1 MAWPDARRFT
11 GRTLLVPER
20 VAAHSEVKAPIKRL
34 AMTKTLHHRACHLC
48 EAICGL
54 TLETTQADDGS
65 LAITSI
71 KGDALDTFSRGH
83 ICPKAVALQDIQN
96 DPDRLHQ
103 PMLRVGSEWQPI
115 AWEDAFALVAERL
128 SGIQARHGQN
138 AVAVYQGNPSVHNYG
153 LMTHSNYFL
162 GQLKT
167 RNRFSATS
175 VDQLPHH
182 LTSHLMYGHG
192 LLLPIPDIDHTDF
205 MLILGGNPLASNG
218 SIMTVPDVEKR
229 LKAIQARGGKV
240 VVVDPRRSETA
251 AMADQHLFVRPG
263 GDAALLFGVLNTL
276 FAEHLTRDSH
286 LPIEGLDDVRAA
298 IAGFTADAMSRQCA
312 VPAEQIRQLARD
324 FAAADKAVCYGRM
337 GVSTQA
343 FGTLCHWLVQLINLV
358 TGNLDRVGGAVCTTP
373 AVDLVASTG
382 GGHFN
387 RWQSRVSARP
397 EYGGELPVSALAE
410 EMLTAGEGQ
419 IRALVTVAGNPVLST
434 PNGRQLEQA
443 LDGLE
448 FMVSIDLYINETT
461 RYADLILP
469 STSALENDH
478 YDTTFN
484 MFAVRNVT
492 RFNRAIL
499 PKPAG
504 ALHDWEI
511 FVGLAKAFAAQTGAA
526 LKPTLPPAQM
536 IDLGLRAGVYGDASA
551 HKLSVER
558 LADYPHG
565 IDLGPLRPN
574 LAARLKTADGKVQA
588 APAVILADLARFAA
602 QPLPVADELLLIG
615 RRHVRSNNS
624 WMHNYHR
631 LVKGKP
637 RHQLL
642 MHPDDLSRRQLSDGQ
657 RVRVSSR
664 IGMIE
669 VEVVASLDMMPG
681 VVSLPHG
688 RGHGRPGVQMTIAS
702 GQPGASANDLTDER
716 QLDEL
721 SGNAALNGVPV
732 QVAAA

>member
-1 MAWPDARRFT
+1 
-11 GRTLLVPER
+11 
-20 VAAHSEVKAPIKRL
+20 
-34 AMTKTLHHRACHLC
+34 MTKTLHHRACHLC

-54 TLETTQADDGS
+54 TIETTTQEGAG
-65 LAITSI
+65 ARITSI
-71 KGDALDTFSRGH
+71 KGDALDSFSRGH

-96 DPDRLHQ
+96 DPDRLRQ

-115 AWEDAFALVAERL
+115 EWQAAFDLVAERL
-128 SGIQARHGQN
+128 FALQQRHGQN

-162 GQLKT
+162 GLLKT

-182 LTSHLMYGHG
+182 LSSHLMYGHG

-251 AMADQHLFVRPG
+251 AIADQHIFVRPG
-263 GDAALLFGVLNTL
+263 GDAALLFGMLNTL
-276 FAEHLTRDSH
+276 FEECLTRDSH
-286 LPIEGLDDVRAA
+286 LPVDGLDEVRQA
-298 IAGFTADAMSRQCA
+298 IAQLNAEAMSPRCG

-324 FAAADKAVCYGRM
+324 FAGADKAVCYGRM
-337 GVSTQA
+337 GISTQS
-343 FGTLCHWLVQLINLV
+343 FGTVCHWLVQLINLV
-358 TGNLDRVGGAVCTTP
+358 TGNLDRVGGALCTEP
-373 AVDLVASTG
+373 AVDLVSSTS

-387 RWQSRVSARP
+387 RWQSRVSGLP
-397 EYGGELPVSALAE
+397 EYAGELPVSALAE
-410 EMLTAGEGQ
+410 EILSEGEGQ
-419 IRALVTVAGNPVLST
+419 VRALITVAGNPVLST
-434 PNGRQLEQA
+434 PNGRKLEQA

-448 FMVSIDLYINETT
+448 FMLSIDLYINETT

-499 PKPAG
+499 EKPQG

-511 FVGLAKAFAAQTGAA
+511 FVGLAQAFAAKAGRE
-526 LKPTLPPAQM
+526 LKPTIPPARM
-536 IDLGLRAGVYGDASA
+536 IDLGLRAGLYGDATE
-551 HKLSVER
+551 HKLSLETLR
-558 LADYPHG
+558 DHPHG
-565 IDLGPLRPN
+565 LDLGALKPN
-574 LAARLKTADGKVQA
+574 LQPRLKTANQRIQA
-588 APAVILADLARFAA
+588 APAVILADLARFSAMQVPQQA
-602 QPLPVADELLLIG
+602 GELLLIG

-642 MHPDDLSRRQLSDGQ
+642 MHPDDLSSRGLTDGQ
-657 RVRVSSR
+657 WVRVSSR
-664 IGMIE
+664 VGV
-669 VEVVASLDMMPG
+669 VEVPVLGSVEMMPG

-688 RGHGRPGVQMTIAS
+688 WGHARPGVHMSIAS
-702 GQPGASANDLTDER
+702 EQPGVSANDLTDEH
-716 QLDEL
+716 QLDAL
-721 SGNAALNGVPV
+721 SGNAVLNGVPV
-732 QVAAA
+732 HVAAA

>member
-1 MAWPDARRFT
+1 
-11 GRTLLVPER
+11 
-20 VAAHSEVKAPIKRL
+20 
-34 AMTKTLHHRACHLC
+34 MTKTLHHRACHLC

-54 TLETTQADDGS
+54 TLETTQDETGS

-71 KGDALDTFSRGH
+71 KGDPLDTFSRGH

-115 AWEDAFALVAERL
+115 PWEDAFALVAERL
-128 SGIQARHGQN
+128 AGIQARHGQN

-162 GQLKT
+162 GLLKT
-167 RNRFSATS
+167 RNRYSATS

-182 LTSHLMYGHG
+182 LSSHLMYGHG

-251 AMADQHLFVRPG
+251 AIADQHLFVRPG
-263 GDAALLFGVLNTL
+263 GDAALLFGLLNTL
-276 FAEHLTRDSH
+276 FAEGLTRASH
-286 LPIEGLDDVRAA
+286 LPVEGLDDVRQA
-298 IAGFTADAMSRQCA
+298 IAGFTAEAMSPQCA

-358 TGNLDRVGGAVCTTP
+358 TGNLDRVGGALCTTP

-387 RWQSRVSARP
+387 RWQSRVSGRP

-410 EMLTAGEGQ
+410 EMLTKGEGQ

-448 FMVSIDLYINETT
+448 FMVSVDLYINETT

-499 PKPAG
+499 PKPEG

-511 FVGLAKAFAAQTGAA
+511 FVGLAKAFAAHTGVA
-526 LKPTLPPAQM
+526 LKPTMPPAQM
-536 IDLGLRAGVYGDASA
+536 IDFGLRAGNYGDASP
-551 HKLSVER
+551 HKLSVAM
-558 LADYPHG
+558 LADHPHG
-565 IDLGPLRPN
+565 VDLGPLTPN
-574 LAARLKTADGKVQA
+574 LAARLKTVEGKVQA
-588 APAVILADLARFAA
+588 APSVIMADLARFAA
-602 QPLPVADELLLIG
+602 QPLPVANELLLIG

-642 MHPDDLSRRQLSDGQ
+642 MHPDDLADRQLSDGQ

-664 IGMIE
+664 IGMVE

-688 RGHGRPGVQMTIAS
+688 WGHGRPGVQMSIAS
-702 GQPGASANDLTDER
+702 SQPGASANDLTDER

-732 QVAAA
+732 KVAAA

>member
-1 MAWPDARRFT
+1 
-11 GRTLLVPER
+11 
-20 VAAHSEVKAPIKRL
+20 
-34 AMTKTLHHRACHLC
+34 MTKTLNHRACHLC

-54 TLETTQADDGS
+54 TIETTASDNAD
-65 LAITSI
+65 LQITSI
-71 KGDALDTFSRGH
+71 KGDPLDSFSRGH

-96 DPDRLHQ
+96 DPDRLRQ
-103 PMLRVGSEWQPI
+103 PMQRVGNEWQAI
-115 AWEDAFALVAERL
+115 GWDEAFVLVAERL
-128 SGIQARHGQN
+128 ATIQERHGQN

-162 GQLKT
+162 GLLKS

-205 MLILGGNPLASNG
+205 MLILGANPLASNG

-251 AMADQHLFVRPG
+251 AMADQHVFVRPG

-276 FAEHLTRDSH
+276 FSEGLSRDSH
-286 LPIEGLDDVRAA
+286 LPVDGLDQVRQA
-298 IAGFTADAMSRQCA
+298 IAPFDAEAMSPLCA

-324 FAAADKAVCYGRM
+324 FAAAPTAVCYGRM

-358 TGNLDRVGGAVCTTP
+358 TGNLDRVGGALCTEP
-373 AVDLVASTG
+373 AVDLVASTS

-387 RWQSRVSARP
+387 LWQSRVSGRP
-397 EYGGELPVSALAE
+397 EYAGELPVSALAE
-410 EMLTAGEGQ
+410 EMLTGGEGQ
-419 IRALVTVAGNPVLST
+419 IRALITVAGNPVLST

-448 FMVSIDLYINETT
+448 FMVSVDLYINETT

-484 MFAVRNVT
+484 MFAVRNVS

-499 PKPAG
+499 PKPEG

-511 FVGLAKAFAAQTGAA
+511 FVGLAKAFAARTGKE

-536 IDLGLRAGVYGDASA
+536 IDFALRAGRYGDASE
-551 HKLSVER
+551 HKLSVTS
-558 LADYPHG
+558 LFDHPHG
-565 IDLGPLRPN
+565 VDLGALKAN
-574 LAARLKTADGKVQA
+574 LGPRLKTPNQHVQA
-588 APAVILADLARFAA
+588 APAAILADLQRFAA
-602 QPLPVADELLLIG
+602 LQAPAADELLMIG

-642 MHPDDLSRRQLSDGQ
+642 MHPDDLAQRGLSDGQ

-664 IGMIE
+664 VGEIE
-669 VEVVASLDMMPG
+669 VEVLGSPEMMRG

-688 RGHGRPGVQMTIAS
+688 WGHARPGVQMGIATA
-702 GQPGASANDLTDER
+702 QPGSSANDLTDER

-732 QVAAA
+732 TVAAA

>member
-1 MAWPDARRFT
+1 
-11 GRTLLVPER
+11 
-20 VAAHSEVKAPIKRL
+20 
-34 AMTKTLHHRACHLC
+34 MTKTLHHRACHLC

-83 ICPKAVALQDIQN
+83 ICPKAVALQDIQY

-115 AWEDAFALVAERL
+115 PWEDAFALVAERL
-128 SGIQARHGQN
+128 AGIQARHGQN

-229 LKAIQARGGKV
+229 LKAIQARGGKI

-276 FAEHLTRDSH
+276 FSENLTRDSH
-286 LPIEGLDDVRAA
+286 LPIDGLEDVQRA
-298 IAGFTADAMSRQCA
+298 IAGFTAEAMSAQCA
-312 VPAEQIRQLARD
+312 ISAEQIRQLARD

-358 TGNLDRVGGAVCTTP
+358 TGNLDRVGGALCTTP

-387 RWQSRVSARP
+387 RWQSRVSGRP

-410 EMLTAGEGQ
+410 EMLTEGEGQ

-448 FMVSIDLYINETT
+448 FMVSVDLYINETT

-499 PKPAG
+499 PKPQG

-511 FVGLAKAFAAQTGAA
+511 FVGLAQAFAAQTGAV
-526 LKPTLPPAQM
+526 LKPTMAPAQM
-536 IDLGLRAGVYGDASA
+536 IDFGLRAGVYGDASEQ
-551 HKLSVER
+551 KLSVAM
-558 LADYPHG
+558 LADHPHG
-565 IDLGPLRPN
+565 VDLGPLKAN

-588 APAVILADLARFAA
+588 APPVILADLVRFAA
-602 QPLPVADELLLIG
+602 QPVPGADELLLIG

-642 MHPDDLSRRQLSDGQ
+642 MHPDDLASRLLSDGQ
-657 RVRVSSR
+657 RVQVSSR

-688 RGHGRPGVQMTIAS
+688 WGHGRPGVQMTIAS

-716 QLDEL
+716 QVDEL

-732 QVAAA
+732 RVAAA

>member
-1 MAWPDARRFT
+1 
-11 GRTLLVPER
+11 
-20 VAAHSEVKAPIKRL
+20 
-34 AMTKTLHHRACHLC
+34 MTKTVHHRACHLC

-54 TLETTQADDGS
+54 TFELDTDDSG
-65 LAITSI
+65 APRIASI
-71 KGDALDTFSRGH
+71 KGDPQDSFSRGH

-96 DPDRLHQ
+96 DPNRLRG
-103 PMLRVGSEWQPI
+103 PIVRVGEQWIPI
-115 AWEDAFALVAERL
+115 PWDEAFELAARKLHE
-128 SGIQARHGQN
+128 IQQRHGQN

-162 GQLKT
+162 GLLKT

-182 LTSHLMYGHG
+182 LTSYLMYGHG

-229 LKAIQARGGKV
+229 LKALQARGGKL

-263 GDAALLFGVLNTL
+263 GDAALLCGLLNTL
-276 FAEHLTRDSH
+276 FEEGLARASH
-286 LPIEGLDDVRAA
+286 LPVSGLDEVRAA
-298 IAGFTADAMSRQCA
+298 LQPFTPEVMSLLCGIDASL
-312 VPAEQIRQLARD
+312 IRQLARD

-343 FGTLCHWLVQLINLV
+343 FGTLCQWLVQLINLV
-358 TGNLDRVGGAVCTTP
+358 SGNLDRVGGALCTEP

-387 RWQSRVSARP
+387 VWQSRVSGLP
-397 EYGGELPVSALAE
+397 EYGGELPVAALAE
-410 EMLTAGEGQ
+410 EMLTEGEGQ
-419 IRALVTVAGNPVLST
+419 VRALVTVAGNPVLST

-448 FMVSIDLYINETT
+448 FMLSVDLYINETT

-484 MFAVRNVT
+484 LFAVRNVT

-499 PKPAG
+499 PKPQG

-511 FVGLAKAFAAQTGAA
+511 FVGLAEAFARIAGKP
-526 LKPTLPPAQM
+526 LKPTIPPAHM
-536 IDLGLRAGVYGDASA
+536 IDMGLRGGRYGEGSPYD
-551 HKLSVER
+551 LS
-558 LADYPHG
+558 LKTLDQHPHG
-565 IDLGPLRPN
+565 IDLGPLQPN
-574 LAARLKTADGKVQA
+574 LASRLKTESKAIEA
-588 APAVILADLARFAA
+588 APAALLADLQRFAA
-602 QPLPVADELLLIG
+602 QQPPSAAQLLLIG

-624 WMHNYHR
+624 WMHNFHR

-642 MHPDDLSRRQLSDGQ
+642 MHPQDLAGRQLQDGQ
-657 RVRVSSR
+657 RVRVTSR
-664 IGMIE
+664 VGSIE
-669 VEVVASLDMMPG
+669 VEVMASSDMMPG

-688 RGHGRPGVQMTIAS
+688 FGHARPGVLLDIAS
-702 GQPGASANDLTDER
+702 TQLGASANDLTDDR
-716 QLDEL
+716 LIDAL
-721 SGNAALNGVPV
+721 SGNAVLNGVPV
-732 QVAAA
+732 EVVAA

>member
-1 MAWPDARRFT
+1 
-11 GRTLLVPER
+11 
-20 VAAHSEVKAPIKRL
+20 
-34 AMTKTLHHRACHLC
+34 MTKTLHHRACHLC

-54 TLETTQADDGS
+54 TIETTQAEG
-65 LAITSI
+65 AAIRITSI
-71 KGDALDTFSRGH
+71 KGDKDDSFSRGH
-83 ICPKAVALQDIQN
+83 ICPKAVALQDIQD
-96 DPDRLHQ
+96 DPDRLRQ
-103 PMLRVGSEWQPI
+103 PMQRVGDQWRPI
-115 AWEDAFALVAERL
+115 AWDAAFALVAERL
-128 SGIQARHGQN
+128 AAIQQRHGNN
-138 AVAVYQGNPSVHNYG
+138 AVATYQGNPSVHNYG

-162 GQLKT
+162 GLLKT

-182 LTSHLMYGHG
+182 LSSYLMYGHG

-251 AMADQHLFVRPG
+251 AIADQHLFVRPG
-263 GDAALLFGVLNTL
+263 GDAALLFGMLHTL
-276 FAEHLTRDSH
+276 FDEGLTRPSH
-286 LPIEGLDDVRAA
+286 LPVDGLDQVRES
-298 IAGFTADAMSRQCA
+298 IAGFSAEAMSPLCA
-312 VPAEQIRQLARD
+312 VPALQIRQLARD

-358 TGNLDRVGGAVCTTP
+358 TGNLDRVGGALCTEP
-373 AVDLVASTG
+373 AVDLVASTS

-387 RWQSRVSARP
+387 VWQSRVSGRP
-397 EYGGELPVSALAE
+397 EYGGEFPVSALAE
-410 EMLTAGEGQ
+410 EMLTEGEGQ
-419 IRALVTVAGNPVLST
+419 VRALITIAGNPVLST

-448 FMVSIDLYINETT
+448 FMLSIDLYINETT

-484 MFAVRNVT
+484 MFAVRNVS
-492 RFNRAIL
+492 RFNQAIL
-499 PKPAG
+499 PKPEG

-511 FVGLAKAFAAQTGAA
+511 FVGLAQAFAAHSGQS
-526 LKPTLPPAQM
+526 LKPTVAPAQM
-536 IDLGLRAGVYGDASA
+536 IDRGLRGGRYGDDSTYQLSLATLA
-551 HKLSVER
+551 HH
-558 LADYPHG
+558 PHG
-565 IDLGPLRPN
+565 IDLGALKPN
-574 LAARLKTADGKVQA
+574 LAQRLKTENQRVQA
-588 APAVILADLARFAA
+588 APAAILADLERFAA
-602 QPLPVADELLLIG
+602 LQAPPVDELLMIG

-642 MHPDDLSRRQLSDGQ
+642 MHPDDLASRGLSDGQ

-664 IGMIE
+664 VGMIE
-669 VEVVASLDMMPG
+669 VEVLASSEMMPG

-688 RGHGRPGVQMTIAS
+688 WGHARPGVHMSIAS
-702 GQPGASANDLTDER
+702 EQPGSSANDLTDER

-732 QVAAA
+732 KVQAA

>member
-1 MAWPDARRFT
+1 
-11 GRTLLVPER
+11 
-20 VAAHSEVKAPIKRL
+20 
-34 AMTKTLHHRACHLC
+34 MTKTLHHRACHLC

-54 TLETTQADDGS
+54 TLETTRAEDGS

-71 KGDALDTFSRGH
+71 KGDPQDTFSRGH

-103 PMLRVGSEWQPI
+103 PMLRVGSDWRPI
-115 AWEDAFALVAERL
+115 AWDEAFALVAERL
-128 SGIQARHGQN
+128 AGIQARHGQN

-162 GQLKT
+162 GLLKT

-251 AMADQHLFVRPG
+251 AIADQHLFVRPG
-263 GDAALLFGVLNTL
+263 GDAALLFGLLNTL
-276 FAEHLTRDSH
+276 FSENLTRDTH
-286 LPIEGLDDVRAA
+286 LSVEGLDDVRRA
-298 IAGFTADAMSRQCA
+298 IAGFTAQAMSHQCA

-358 TGNLDRVGGAVCTTP
+358 TGNLDRVGGALCTSP

-387 RWQSRVSARP
+387 RWQSRVSGRP

-410 EMLTAGEGQ
+410 EMLTEGEGQ

-448 FMVSIDLYINETT
+448 FMVSVDLYINETT

-499 PKPAG
+499 PKPDG

-511 FVGLAKAFAAQTGAA
+511 FVGLAKAFAAQTGVA
-526 LKPTLPPAQM
+526 LKPTMPPAQM
-536 IDLGLRAGVYGDASA
+536 IDFGLRAGVYGDASS
-551 HKLSVER
+551 HKLSVAM
-558 LADYPHG
+558 LADHPHG
-565 IDLGPLRPN
+565 VDLGALRPN
-574 LAARLKTADGKVQA
+574 LCARLKTADGKVQA
-588 APAVILADLARFAA
+588 APSVVLADLARFAA
-602 QPLPVADELLLIG
+602 QPVPVADELLLIG

-642 MHPDDLSRRQLSDGQ
+642 MHPDDLARRQLSDGQ

-664 IGMIE
+664 IGMVE
-669 VEVVASLDMMPG
+669 VEVMASLDMMPG

-688 RGHGRPGVQMTIAS
+688 WGHGRPGVQMSIAS

>member
-1 MAWPDARRFT
+1 M
-11 GRTLLVPER
+11 
-20 VAAHSEVKAPIKRL
+20 SETIR
-34 AMTKTLHHRACHLC
+34 HHRACHLC

-54 TLETTQADDGS
+54 TIETRDEQI
-65 LAITSI
+65 LSI
-71 KGDALDTFSRGH
+71 KGDPQDTFSRGH

-96 DPDRLHQ
+96 DPDRLRH
-103 PMLRVGSEWQPI
+103 PMRRIGNEWQAI
-115 AWEDAFALVAERL
+115 EWDEAFTLVAERL
-128 SGIQARHGQN
+128 AEIRERHGNN

-182 LTSHLMYGHG
+182 LTSLMMYGHG
-192 LLLPIPDIDHTDF
+192 LLIPIPDIDHTDF

-229 LKAIQARGGKV
+229 LKALQARGGKL

-251 AMADQHLFVRPG
+251 AIADQHLFVRPG
-263 GDAALLFGVLNTL
+263 EDAALLFGLLNTL
-276 FAEHLTRDSH
+276 FDEGLTRTGH
-286 LPIEGLDDVRAA
+286 LPVDGLDELRAA
-298 IAGFTADAMSRQCA
+298 VAPFSAESMSSRCG

-324 FAAADKAVCYGRM
+324 FAAADSAVCYGRM

-343 FGTLCHWLVQLINLV
+343 FGTLCQWLVQSINLV
-358 TGNLDRVGGAVCTTP
+358 TGNLDRAGGALCTEP
-373 AVDLVASTG
+373 AVDLVANTS

-387 RWQSRVSARP
+387 RWQSRVSGLP

-410 EMLTAGEGQ
+410 EMLTEGDGQ
-419 IRALVTVAGNPVLST
+419 IRAMVTVAGNPVLST

-448 FMVSIDLYINETT
+448 FMVCVDFYINETT

-469 STSALENDH
+469 PTAPLEHDH

-484 MFAVRNVT
+484 VFAVRNVT
-492 RFNRAIL
+492 RFNESVLA
-499 PKPAG
+499 KPVG

-511 FVGLAKAFAAQTGAA
+511 FVGLAKAFASRTGAE
-526 LKPTLPPAQM
+526 LKPTMAPDQM
-536 IDLGLRAGVYGDASA
+536 IDRALRAGPYGDNSELT
-551 HKLSVER
+551 LSVDR
-558 LADYPHG
+558 LRDYPHG
-565 IDLGPLRPN
+565 LDLGALKPN
-574 LAARLKTADGKVQA
+574 LARRLKTANQRVQA
-588 APAVILADLARFAA
+588 APSLFVNDVARFAA
-602 QPLPVADELLLIG
+602 AAAVQPDQLVLIG

-642 MHPDDLSRRQLSDGQ
+642 MNPTDLSRLGLLDGQ
-657 RVRVSSR
+657 RVRVRSR
-664 IGMIE
+664 VGMIE
-669 VEVVASLDMMPG
+669 VEVAVSDEMMRG

-688 RGHGRPGVQMTIAS
+688 WGHGRPGVQLDIAS
-702 GQPGASANDLTDER
+702 RQPGASANDLTDER
-716 QLDEL
+716 QLDVL

-732 QVAAA
+732 WVEAA

>member
-1 MAWPDARRFT
+1 
-11 GRTLLVPER
+11 
-20 VAAHSEVKAPIKRL
+20 
-34 AMTKTLHHRACHLC
+34 MTKTLHHRACHLC

-54 TLETTQADDGS
+54 TIETTTSEDAVR
-65 LAITSI
+65 ITSI
-71 KGDALDTFSRGH
+71 KGDPLDSFSRGH

-96 DPDRLHQ
+96 DPDRLRQ
-103 PMLRVGSEWQPI
+103 PMRRVGSEWLPI
-115 AWEDAFALVAERL
+115 EWDEAFALVAERL
-128 SGIQARHGQN
+128 AAIQSRHGQN
-138 AVAVYQGNPSVHNYG
+138 AVAIYQGNPSVHNYG

-162 GQLKT
+162 GLLKT

-182 LTSHLMYGHG
+182 LSSHLMYGHG

-251 AMADQHLFVRPG
+251 AIADQHLFVRPG
-263 GDAALLFGVLNTL
+263 GDAALLFGLLNTL
-276 FAEHLTRDSH
+276 FAEGLTRASH
-286 LPIEGLDDVRAA
+286 LPVDGLDEVRQAV
-298 IAGFTADAMSRQCA
+298 AGFSAESMSPLCA
-312 VPAEQIRQLARD
+312 VPAAQIRQLARD

-337 GVSTQA
+337 GVSTQS

-358 TGNLDRVGGAVCTTP
+358 TGNLDRVGGALCTEP
-373 AVDLVASTG
+373 AVDLVASTS

-387 RWQSRVSARP
+387 RWQSRVSGLP
-397 EYGGELPVSALAE
+397 EYSGELPVSALAE
-410 EMLTAGEGQ
+410 EMLSEGEGQ
-419 IRALVTVAGNPVLST
+419 VRALVTIAGNPVLST

-484 MFAVRNVT
+484 MFAVRNVS
-492 RFNRAIL
+492 RFNKAIL
-499 PKPAG
+499 AKPVG

-511 FVGLAKAFAAQTGAA
+511 FVGLAKAFSSLTGQV
-526 LKPTLPPAQM
+526 LKPTMAPAQM
-536 IDLGLRAGVYGDASA
+536 IDMGLRMGSYGDASPQQ
-551 HKLSVER
+551 LSLKTLE
-558 LADYPHG
+558 DFPHG
-565 IDLGPLRPN
+565 VDLGALKPN
-574 LAARLKTADGKVQA
+574 LAARLKTPGQRVQA

-602 QPLPVADELLLIG
+602 QQAPAAGELLMIG

-642 MHPDDLSRRQLSDGQ
+642 MHPADLASRSLEDGQ
-657 RVRVSSR
+657 RVQVSSR
-664 IGMIE
+664 VGMIE
-669 VEVVASLDMMPG
+669 VEVLASLEMMPG

-688 RGHGRPGVQMTIAS
+688 WGHARPGVKTAIAS
-702 GQPGASANDLTDER
+702 GQPGSSANDLTDER
-716 QLDEL
+716 QLDVL

-732 QVAAA
+732 TVAAA

>member
-1 MAWPDARRFT
+1 
-11 GRTLLVPER
+11 
-20 VAAHSEVKAPIKRL
+20 
-34 AMTKTLHHRACHLC
+34 MTKTLHHRACHLC

-54 TLETTQADDGS
+54 TIETTEVEGAVQ
-65 LAITSI
+65 ITSI
-71 KGDALDTFSRGH
+71 KGDAQDTFSRGH

-96 DPDRLHQ
+96 DPDRLRQ

-115 AWEDAFALVAERL
+115 EWEDAFNLVAERL
-128 SGIQARHGQN
+128 AAIQERHGQN
-138 AVAVYQGNPSVHNYG
+138 SVAVYQGNPSVHNYG

-162 GQLKT
+162 GLLKT

-251 AMADQHLFVRPG
+251 AIADQHLFVRPG
-263 GDAALLFGVLNTL
+263 GDAALLFGLLNTL
-276 FAEHLTRDSH
+276 FAEGLTRDSH
-286 LPIEGLDDVRAA
+286 LTVDGLDEVREAVA
-298 IAGFTADAMSRQCA
+298 NFTAEAMSPLCA

-324 FAAADKAVCYGRM
+324 FAAAPTAVCYGRM

-343 FGTLCHWLVQLINLV
+343 FGTLCHWVVQLINLV
-358 TGNLDRVGGAVCTTP
+358 TGNLDRVGGALCTEP
-373 AVDLVASTG
+373 AVDLVASTS

-387 RWQSRVSARP
+387 LWQSRVSGRP

-410 EMLTAGEGQ
+410 EMLTEGEGQ
-419 IRALVTVAGNPVLST
+419 VRALITVAGNPVLST

-448 FMVSIDLYINETT
+448 FMVSVDLYINETT

-499 PKPAG
+499 PKPEG

-511 FVGLAKAFAAQTGAA
+511 FVGLAKAFVAKTGKE
-526 LKPTLPPAQM
+526 LKPTIPPAQM
-536 IDLGLRAGVYGDASA
+536 IDRGLRMGLYGDASQQ
-551 HKLSVER
+551 KLS
-558 LADYPHG
+558 LATLFDHPHG
-565 IDLGPLRPN
+565 VDLGALKSN
-574 LAARLKTADGKVQA
+574 LAPRLKTENQRVQA
-588 APAVILADLARFAA
+588 APPAILADLARFAA
-602 QPLPVADELLLIG
+602 LQAPAVDELLMIG

-642 MHPDDLSRRQLSDGQ
+642 MHPDDLASRGLSDGQ

-664 IGMIE
+664 VGEIE
-669 VEVVASLDMMPG
+669 VEVLGSLDMMKG

-688 RGHGRPGVQMTIAS
+688 WGHARPGVQMTIAS
-702 GQPGASANDLTDER
+702 GQPGSSANDLTDECL
-716 QLDEL
+716 LDEL

-732 QVAAA
+732 TVAAA

>member
-1 MAWPDARRFT
+1 
-11 GRTLLVPER
+11 
-20 VAAHSEVKAPIKRL
+20 
-34 AMTKTLHHRACHLC
+34 MTKTLHHRACHLC

-54 TLETTQADDGS
+54 TIETTVEDNAKPR
-65 LAITSI
+65 ITSI
-71 KGDALDTFSRGH
+71 KGDPLDTFSRGH

-96 DPDRLHQ
+96 DPDRLRQ
-103 PMLRVGSEWQPI
+103 PMRRIGNDWQPI
-115 AWEDAFALVAERL
+115 EWHAAFDLIAERL
-128 SGIQARHGQN
+128 LDIQQRHGQN

-182 LTSHLMYGHG
+182 LTSYLMYGHG
-192 LLLPIPDIDHTDF
+192 LLLPIADIDHTDF

-251 AMADQHLFVRPG
+251 AIADQHVFVRPG
-263 GDAALLFGVLNTL
+263 GDAALLLGLLHTL
-276 FAEHLTRDSH
+276 FAEGLTRDSH
-286 LPIEGLDDVRAA
+286 LPIDGLDEVRHAV
-298 IAGFTADAMSRQCA
+298 ADLDADSMSPRCGI
-312 VPAEQIRQLARD
+312 PAEIIRQLARD
-324 FAAADKAVCYGRM
+324 FATADKAVCYGRM
-337 GVSTQA
+337 GISTQS

-358 TGNLDRVGGAVCTTP
+358 TGNLDRVGGALCTEP
-373 AVDLVASTG
+373 ALDLVQSTSG
-382 GGHFN
+382 GGFN
-387 RWQSRVSARP
+387 RWQSRVSGLP
-397 EYGGELPVSALAE
+397 EYSGELPVSALAE
-410 EMLTAGEGQ
+410 EMLTEGEGQ
-419 IRALVTVAGNPVLST
+419 VRALITVAGNPVLST
-434 PNGRQLEQA
+434 PNGRRLEQA
-443 LDGLE
+443 LEGLE
-448 FMVSIDLYINETT
+448 FMLSIDLYINETT

-492 RFNRAIL
+492 RFNKAIL
-499 PKPAG
+499 SKPEG

-511 FVGLAKAFAAQTGAA
+511 FVGLATAFAAKGGRE
-526 LKPTLPPAQM
+526 LKPTIAPAQ
-536 IDLGLRAGVYGDASA
+536 IVDRGIRGGLYGDSSA
-551 HKLSVER
+551 WKLSIDA

-565 IDLGPLRPN
+565 LDLGALRPN
-574 LAARLKTADGKVQA
+574 LAGRLKTANQRVQA
-588 APAVILADLARFAA
+588 APAIILADLVRFKEASVP
-602 QPLPVADELLLIG
+602 QADELLLIG

-642 MHPDDLSRRQLSDGQ
+642 MHPQDLANRGLVDGQ
-657 RVRVSSR
+657 IVRVSSR
-664 IGMIE
+664 VGVIE
-669 VEVVASLDMMPG
+669 VQVLGSTDMMQG

-688 RGHGRPGVQMTIAS
+688 WGHARPGVKMDIARD
-702 GQPGASANDLTDER
+702 QPGVSANDLTDER
-716 QLDEL
+716 QLDAL

-732 QVAAA
+732 RVEAA

>member
-1 MAWPDARRFT
+1 
-11 GRTLLVPER
+11 
-20 VAAHSEVKAPIKRL
+20 
-34 AMTKTLHHRACHLC
+34 MTKSLHYRACHLC

-54 TLETTQADDGS
+54 AIETELQPDGS
-65 LAITSI
+65 TQIRSI
-71 KGDALDTFSRGH
+71 KGDPQDSFSRGH

-96 DPDRLHQ
+96 DPDRIRQ
-103 PMLRVGSEWQPI
+103 PMRRSGEQWQAI
-115 AWEDAFALVAERL
+115 AWDEAFELVAERL
-128 SGIQARHGQN
+128 SAIRAEHGQN

-162 GQLKT
+162 GLLKT

-192 LLLPIPDIDHTDF
+192 LLIPIPDIDHTDF

-229 LKAIQARGGKV
+229 LKAIQACGGKL

-251 AMADQHLFVRPG
+251 AIADQHLFVRPG
-263 GDAALLFGVLNTL
+263 SDAALLLALLNTL
-276 FAEHLTRDSH
+276 FEEGLTRGSH
-286 LPIEGLDDVRAA
+286 LPVEGLEQVRAA
-298 IAGFTADAMSRQCA
+298 IAEFTAEAMSARCG
-312 VPAEQIRQLARD
+312 VPAATIRQLARD

-343 FGTLCHWLVQLINLV
+343 FGTLCQWLVQLINLV
-358 TGNLDRVGGAVCTTP
+358 TGNLDRVGGALCTMP
-373 AVDLVASTG
+373 AVDLVASTS

-387 RWQSRVSARP
+387 RWQSRVSGLP
-397 EYGGELPVSALAE
+397 EYGGELPVSAMAE
-410 EMLTAGEGQ
+410 EMLTPGEGQ

-443 LDGLE
+443 LQGLD
-448 FMVSIDLYINETT
+448 FMLSVDFYINETT

-469 STSALENDH
+469 PTAPLEHDH

-484 MFAVRNVT
+484 VFAVRNVT
-492 RFNRAIL
+492 RFNEAIL
-499 PKPAG
+499 AKPEG

-511 FVGLAKAFAAQTGAA
+511 FVGLAQAFAARNGLE
-526 LKPTLPPAQM
+526 LKPTLAPEQM
-536 IDLGLRAGVYGDASA
+536 IDMGLRFGPYGDRSER
-551 HKLSVER
+551 KLS
-558 LADYPHG
+558 LAALRDHPHG
-565 IDLGPLRPN
+565 LDLGPLQAN
-574 LAARLKTADGKVQA
+574 LAARLKTASKAVEA
-588 APAVILADLARFAA
+588 APDLLLGDLARFAA
-602 QPLPVADELLLIG
+602 QVPPAADELLLIG

-642 MHPDDLSRRQLSDGQ
+642 MNPSDLASRGLVDGQ
-657 RVRVSSR
+657 RVQVRSRVGS
-664 IGMIE
+664 IE
-669 VEVVASLDMMPG
+669 VEVAASDEVMAG

-688 RGHGRPGVQMTIAS
+688 WGHARPGVQMAIAS
-702 GQPGASANDLTDER
+702 EQPGASANDLTDER
-716 QLDEL
+716 RLDAL
-721 SGNAALNGVPV
+721 SGNAVLNGVPV
-732 QVAAA
+732 EVVAA

>member
-1 MAWPDARRFT
+1 
-11 GRTLLVPER
+11 
-20 VAAHSEVKAPIKRL
+20 
-34 AMTKTLHHRACHLC
+34 MTKTLHHRACHLC

-54 TLETTQADDGS
+54 TLETTETEEQG
-65 LAITSI
+65 LTITSI
-71 KGDALDTFSRGH
+71 KGDALDSFSRGH

-96 DPDRLHQ
+96 DPDRLRQ
-103 PMLRVGSEWQPI
+103 PMQRVGDEWQPI
-115 AWEDAFALVAERL
+115 AWGDAFAMVAERL
-128 SGIQARHGQN
+128 ADIQARHGQN
-138 AVAVYQGNPSVHNYG
+138 AVGVYQGNPSVHNYG

-162 GQLKT
+162 GLLKT
-167 RNRFSATS
+167 RSRFSATS

-251 AMADQHLFVRPG
+251 AIADQHVFVRPG
-263 GDAALLFGVLNTL
+263 GDAALLFGLLNTL
-276 FAEHLTRDSH
+276 FSEGLVRDSH
-286 LPIEGLDDVRAA
+286 LPVDGLEDVREAVA
-298 IAGFTADAMSRQCA
+298 TFTAEAMSPLCA
-312 VPAEQIRQLARD
+312 VPAVQIRQLARD
-324 FAAADKAVCYGRM
+324 FASAPSAVCYGRM

-343 FGTLCHWLVQLINLV
+343 FGTLCHWLIQLINLV
-358 TGNLDRVGGAVCTTP
+358 TGNLDRVGGALCTEP
-373 AVDLVASTG
+373 AVDLVATTS

-387 RWQSRVSARP
+387 RWQSRVSGRP
-397 EYGGELPVSALAE
+397 EYAGELPVSALAE
-410 EMLTAGEGQ
+410 EMLTEGEGQ

-484 MFAVRNVT
+484 LFAVRNVT

-499 PKPAG
+499 PKPEG

-511 FVGLAKAFAAQTGAA
+511 FVGLAKAFAAKTGKE

-536 IDLGLRAGVYGDASA
+536 IDLGLRHGAYGDASP
-551 HKLSVER
+551 HKLS
-558 LADYPHG
+558 LATLFDHPHG
-565 IDLGPLRPN
+565 IDLGALKPN
-574 LAARLKTADGKVQA
+574 LAARLKTENQRIQA
-588 APAVILADLARFAA
+588 APAVILADLERFAA
-602 QPLPVADELLLIG
+602 LQAPQPDELLMIG

-624 WMHNYHR
+624 WMHNFHR

-642 MHPDDLSRRQLSDGQ
+642 MHPDDLASRGLVDGQ
-657 RVRVSSR
+657 RVKVSSR
-664 IGMIE
+664 VGVIE
-669 VEVVASLDMMPG
+669 VEVQGSLDMMKG

-688 RGHGRPGVQMTIAS
+688 WGHARPGVQMSIAR
-702 GQPGASANDLTDER
+702 GQPGSSANDLTDDC

-732 QVAAA
+732 KVAAA

>member
-1 MAWPDARRFT
+1 M
-11 GRTLLVPER
+11 
-20 VAAHSEVKAPIKRL
+20 RL

-54 TLETTQADDGS
+54 TIETTTQEGAG
-65 LAITSI
+65 ARITSI
-71 KGDALDTFSRGH
+71 KGDALDSFSRGH

-96 DPDRLHQ
+96 DPDRLRQ

-115 AWEDAFALVAERL
+115 EWQAAFDMVAERL
-128 SGIQARHGQN
+128 FALQQRHGQN

-162 GQLKT
+162 GLLKT

-182 LTSHLMYGHG
+182 LSSHLMYGHG

-251 AMADQHLFVRPG
+251 AIADQHIFVRPG
-263 GDAALLFGVLNTL
+263 GDAALLFGMLNTL
-276 FAEHLTRDSH
+276 FEECLTRDSH
-286 LPIEGLDDVRAA
+286 LPVDGLDEVRQA
-298 IAGFTADAMSRQCA
+298 IVQLNAEAMSPRCG

-324 FAAADKAVCYGRM
+324 FAGADKAVCYGRM
-337 GVSTQA
+337 GISTQS

-358 TGNLDRVGGAVCTTP
+358 TGNLDRVGGALCTEP
-373 AVDLVASTG
+373 AVDLVSSTS

-387 RWQSRVSARP
+387 RWQSRVSGLP
-397 EYGGELPVSALAE
+397 EYAGELPVSALAE
-410 EMLTAGEGQ
+410 EILSEGEGQ
-419 IRALVTVAGNPVLST
+419 VRALITVAGNPVLST
-434 PNGRQLEQA
+434 PNGRKLEQA

-448 FMVSIDLYINETT
+448 FMLSIDLYINETT

-499 PKPAG
+499 EKPQG

-511 FVGLAKAFAAQTGAA
+511 FVGLAQAFAAKAGRE
-526 LKPTLPPAQM
+526 LKPTIPPARM
-536 IDLGLRAGVYGDASA
+536 IDLGLRAGLYGDATE
-551 HKLSVER
+551 HKLSLETLR
-558 LADYPHG
+558 DHPHG
-565 IDLGPLRPN
+565 LDLGALKPN
-574 LAARLKTADGKVQA
+574 LQPRLKTANQRIQA
-588 APAVILADLARFAA
+588 APVVILADLARFSAMQVPQQA
-602 QPLPVADELLLIG
+602 GELLLIG

-642 MHPDDLSRRQLSDGQ
+642 MHPDDLSSRGLTDGQ
-657 RVRVSSR
+657 WVRVSSR
-664 IGMIE
+664 VGV
-669 VEVVASLDMMPG
+669 VEVPVLGSVEMMPG

-688 RGHGRPGVQMTIAS
+688 WGHARPGVHMSIAS
-702 GQPGASANDLTDER
+702 EQPGVSANDLTDEH
-716 QLDEL
+716 QLDAL
-721 SGNAALNGVPV
+721 SGNAVLNGVPV
-732 QVAAA
+732 HVAAA

>member
-1 MAWPDARRFT
+1 
-11 GRTLLVPER
+11 
-20 VAAHSEVKAPIKRL
+20 
-34 AMTKTLHHRACHLC
+34 MTKTLHHRACHLC

-54 TLETTQADDGS
+54 TIETTEAESGS
-65 LAITSI
+65 LQITSI
-71 KGDALDTFSRGH
+71 KGDPLDTFSRGH

-103 PMLRVGSEWQPI
+103 PMRRVGSEWQPI
-115 AWEDAFALVAERL
+115 EWEDAFSLVAERL
-128 SGIQARHGQN
+128 AAIQERHGQN

-162 GQLKT
+162 GLLKT

-251 AMADQHLFVRPG
+251 AIADQHLFVRPG
-263 GDAALLFGVLNTL
+263 GDAALLFGLLSTL
-276 FAEHLTRDSH
+276 FAEGLTRDSH
-286 LPIEGLDDVRAA
+286 LPVDGLDQVREA
-298 IAGFTADAMSRQCA
+298 IATFTADAMSPLCA

-324 FAAADKAVCYGRM
+324 FAAAPSAVCYGRM

-358 TGNLDRVGGAVCTTP
+358 TGNLDRVGGALCTEP
-373 AVDLVASTG
+373 AVDLVASTS

-387 RWQSRVSARP
+387 LWQSRVSGRP
-397 EYGGELPVSALAE
+397 EYAGELPVSALAE
-410 EMLTAGEGQ
+410 EMLTEGEGQ
-419 IRALVTVAGNPVLST
+419 VRALITVAGNPVLST

-448 FMVSIDLYINETT
+448 FMVSVDLYINETT

-484 MFAVRNVT
+484 MFAVRNVS

-499 PKPAG
+499 PKPEG

-511 FVGLAKAFAAQTGAA
+511 FVGLAKAFAAKTGKE
-526 LKPTLPPAQM
+526 LKPTIAPAQM
-536 IDLGLRAGVYGDASA
+536 IDRGLRMGQYGDASEQ
-551 HKLSVER
+551 KLS
-558 LADYPHG
+558 LATLFDHPHG
-565 IDLGPLRPN
+565 VDLGALKAN
-574 LAARLKTADGKVQA
+574 LASRLKTDNQRIQA
-588 APAVILADLARFAA
+588 APSAILSDLARFATLQA
-602 QPLPVADELLLIG
+602 PAADELLMIG

-642 MHPDDLSRRQLSDGQ
+642 MNPEDLASRGLSDGQ

-664 IGMIE
+664 VGVIE
-669 VEVVASLDMMPG
+669 VEVLGSPDMMKG

-688 RGHGRPGVQMTIAS
+688 WGHARPGVQMTIAS
-702 GQPGASANDLTDER
+702 GQPGSSANDLTDEC

-732 QVAAA
+732 TVAAA

>member
-1 MAWPDARRFT
+1 
-11 GRTLLVPER
+11 
-20 VAAHSEVKAPIKRL
+20 
-34 AMTKTLHHRACHLC
+34 
-48 EAICGL
+48 
-54 TLETTQADDGS
+54 
-65 LAITSI
+65 
-71 KGDALDTFSRGH
+71 
-83 ICPKAVALQDIQN
+83 
-96 DPDRLHQ
+96 
-103 PMLRVGSEWQPI
+103 
-115 AWEDAFALVAERL
+115 
-128 SGIQARHGQN
+128 
-138 AVAVYQGNPSVHNYG
+138 
-153 LMTHSNYFL
+153 
-162 GQLKT
+162 
-167 RNRFSATS
+167 
-175 VDQLPHH
+175 
-182 LTSHLMYGHG
+182 
-192 LLLPIPDIDHTDF
+192 
-205 MLILGGNPLASNG
+205 
-218 SIMTVPDVEKR
+218 MTVPDVEKR

-276 FAEHLTRDSH
+276 FGEGLTRDSH
-286 LPIEGLDDVRAA
+286 LPVEGLDLVRPA
-298 IAGFTADAMSRQCA
+298 IARFTAEAMSPLCA

-324 FAAADKAVCYGRM
+324 FAAAPTAVCYGRM

-358 TGNLDRVGGAVCTTP
+358 TGNLDRVGGALCTEP
-373 AVDLVASTG
+373 AVDLVATTS

-387 RWQSRVSARP
+387 LWQSRVSGRP
-397 EYGGELPVSALAE
+397 EYAGELPVSAMAE
-410 EMLTAGEGQ
+410 EMLTGGEGQ
-419 IRALVTVAGNPVLST
+419 VRALITVAGNPVLST

-448 FMVSIDLYINETT
+448 FMVSVDLYINETT

-484 MFAVRNVT
+484 LFAVRNVT

-499 PKPAG
+499 AKPEG

-511 FVGLAKAFAAQTGAA
+511 FVGLAKAFAAKTGKE
-526 LKPTLPPAQM
+526 LKPTMPPASM
-536 IDLGLRAGVYGDASA
+536 IDLGLRMGSYGDASA
-551 HKLSVER
+551 HKLS
-558 LADYPHG
+558 LATLFDHPHG
-565 IDLGPLRPN
+565 VDLGPLKSN
-574 LAARLKTADGKVQA
+574 LATRLKTADQRIQA
-588 APAVILADLARFAA
+588 APEVMLADLARFAA
-602 QPLPVADELLLIG
+602 SQAPVADELLMIG

-642 MHPDDLSRRQLSDGQ
+642 MHPDDLASRGLSDGQ

-664 IGMIE
+664 VGVIE
-669 VEVVASLDMMPG
+669 VEVLGSSDMMKG

-688 RGHGRPGVQMTIAS
+688 WGHARPGVQMAIAS
-702 GQPGASANDLTDER
+702 GQPGASANDLTDEC

-732 QVAAA
+732 TVAAA

>member
-1 MAWPDARRFT
+1 
-11 GRTLLVPER
+11 
-20 VAAHSEVKAPIKRL
+20 
-34 AMTKTLHHRACHLC
+34 MTKTLHHRACHLC

-54 TLETTQADDGS
+54 TIETTDVDG
-65 LAITSI
+65 AGVQITSI
-71 KGDALDTFSRGH
+71 KGDAQDTFSRGH

-103 PMLRVGSEWQPI
+103 PMQRVGSEWQPI
-115 AWEDAFALVAERL
+115 EWEDAFNLIAERL
-128 SGIQARHGQN
+128 AAIQARHGQN

-162 GQLKT
+162 GLLKT

-251 AMADQHLFVRPG
+251 AIADQHLFVRPG
-263 GDAALLFGVLNTL
+263 GDAALLFGLLNTL
-276 FAEHLTRDSH
+276 FAEGLDCESH
-286 LPIEGLDDVRAA
+286 LPVDGLDEVREAVSR
-298 IAGFTADAMSRQCA
+298 FTAEAMSPLCA

-324 FAAADKAVCYGRM
+324 FAAAPTAVCYGRM

-358 TGNLDRVGGAVCTTP
+358 TGNLDRVGGALCTEP
-373 AVDLVASTG
+373 AVDLVASTS

-387 RWQSRVSARP
+387 LWQSRVSGRP
-397 EYGGELPVSALAE
+397 EYAGELPVSALAE
-410 EMLTAGEGQ
+410 EMLTEGEGQ
-419 IRALVTVAGNPVLST
+419 VRALITVAGNPVLST

-484 MFAVRNVT
+484 MFAVRNVS

-499 PKPAG
+499 AKPEG

-511 FVGLAKAFAAQTGAA
+511 FVGLAKAFASKTGKE
-526 LKPTLPPAQM
+526 LKPTIAPAQM
-536 IDLGLRAGVYGDASA
+536 IDRGLRMGAYGDASP
-551 HKLSVER
+551 HKLS
-558 LADYPHG
+558 LATLFDHPHG
-565 IDLGPLRPN
+565 IDLGALKSN
-574 LAARLKTADGKVQA
+574 LAPRLKTANQRVQA
-588 APAVILADLARFAA
+588 APPAILSDLVRFAA
-602 QPLPVADELLLIG
+602 LQAPAPDELLMIG

-642 MHPDDLSRRQLSDGQ
+642 MHPEDLASRGLDDGQ

-664 IGMIE
+664 VGVIE
-669 VEVVASLDMMPG
+669 VEVVASLDMMKG

-688 RGHGRPGVQMTIAS
+688 WGHARPGVQMTIAS
-702 GQPGASANDLTDER
+702 GQPGSSANDLTDEC

-732 QVAAA
+732 TVAAA